1 MSVRPTTSFL
11 PLPRK
16 DATKRNVVGRTCPAV
31 DWRKLHRREIPSTQL
46 GLDRLQL
53 QRALTAVQNPLRLV
67 TGFQGAEA
75 PSIDPSLGVDVAGF
89 RDGDRRTRG
98 RSEGND
104 TGEAKL
110 ENAHDFV
117 LIEVVSA
124 AVERTRLWRPNYST
138 KHKKSQECIDKL
150 DFIKYGKGLKGITD
164 NNA

>member
-31 DWRKLHRREIPSTQL
+31 DWRKLHRREILSTRL

-75 PSIDPSLGVDVAGF
+75 PSIDPSLGVDVTGF
-89 RDGDRRTRG
+89 MDGNG
-98 RSEGND
+98 RSGGRREGNNTRETLRED
-104 TGEAKL
+104 
-110 ENAHDFV
+110 AHDF
-117 LIEVVSA
+117 LFLGT
-124 AVERTRLWRPNYST
+124 VEYTVECRCRTNTTLAP
-138 KHKKSQECIDKL
+138 QL
-150 DFIKYGKGLKGITD
+150 
-164 NNA
+164 